1 MTWGWC
7 PTMLKH
13 WVKTLVMNQFTQ
25 VDQRSSILQLQRTTF
40 STISLTASKR
50 SKLVGRAME
59 SQNCFQHLPSN
70 ISEMGDLGRVPKNW
84 EWYFPSSPKMISV
97 AEAMHLLTAS
107 TGTRKT
113 WCFQGAF
120 FLHDGQLQKFE
131 PCGRRWGW
139 NHSGF
144 AQAILG
150 KRLASKTSSWCK

>member
-1 MTWGWC
+1 
-7 PTMLKH
+7 
-13 WVKTLVMNQFTQ
+13 MNQFTQ

-40 STISLTASKR
+40 STISLASKR

-59 SQNCFQHLPSN
+59 SQNCLQHVPSN
-70 ISEMGDLGRVPKNW
+70 ISEMGDLGRVTKNWARVIFSKAPKND
-84 EWYFPSSPKMISV
+84 ISGR
-97 AEAMHLLTAS
+97 S
-107 TGTRKT
+107 Q

-144 AQAILG
+144 AQAIG
-150 KRLASKTSSWCK
+150 KRLASKTSSWCKS